1 MRRML
6 VGLLGGMLLVGV
18 PGLVPAGAG
27 AAKKRPPTARLS
39 AFSSCPDLVAYA
51 RRYAS
56 SPGVAFGVPA
66 RAVPQPAVP
75 FAGLV
80 PAPAPGQG
88 GTIPQPVAAVPTAE
102 NRATTDTSFSG
113 TNNQE
118 AAVDEADIAKTQ
130 DGTRLFALAAGAL
143 TAYDITADTPKLLG
157 TLKLEGTPRAL
168 LLRGDR
174 ALVIAQDGGGGPM
187 PLGDARVAPA
197 VAGLPF
203 DAASIVRLTEVA
215 IGDPAKL
222 SVSRT
227 LTVDGSYVAGRLTG
241 GTARV
246 VLNTPPELD
255 FGSTEP
261 APAPGVAP
269 PAVAAAKRPGLRAFV
284 PETILR
290 SRITNRTF
298 RRSLVGCG
306 EVRRPARYA
315 GLDLLTVLTVDL
327 DKGLF
332 NVDRDAVMAGAETV
346 YASERSLVVASRRY
360 IAGFDRPADVP
371 ETMTTQIHR
380 FDTSEAGETTYAASG
395 SVPGFVLNQFSISE
409 HERALRVATTE
420 DPLWLDGA
428 PQRDSESGVSVLRQ
442 DGSRLVT
449 SGRAGGLGKGER
461 IYAVRFLGERG
472 YVVTFRQVDPLYVLD
487 LRDPAAPKV
496 TAEQGVRAGGQ
507 VSLFDVSNPAAPRRL
522 QQRAFGSGSSSEVE
536 WDHLAFLWWEPAK
549 LAMLPLQQYGPDPAA
564 AFTGAVGLRV
574 ERTGITEAGRVTHG
588 NDPYPALVRRSF
600 VAGGRVITVSDRGLA
615 ASRLDTLAPLGFAAF
630 PPAG

>member
-1 MRRML
+1 
-6 VGLLGGMLLVGV
+6 
-18 PGLVPAGAG
+18 
-27 AAKKRPPTARLS
+27 
-39 AFSSCPDLVAYA
+39 
-51 RRYAS
+51 
-56 SPGVAFGVPA
+56 
-66 RAVPQPAVP
+66 
-75 FAGLV
+75 
-80 PAPAPGQG
+80 
-88 GTIPQPVAAVPTAE
+88 
-102 NRATTDTSFSG
+102 
-113 TNNQE
+113 
-118 AAVDEADIAKTQ
+118 
-130 DGTRLFALAAGAL
+130 
-143 TAYDITADTPKLLG
+143 
-157 TLKLEGTPRAL
+157 
-168 LLRGDR
+168 
-174 ALVIAQDGGGGPM
+174 
-187 PLGDARVAPA
+187 
-197 VAGLPF
+197 
-203 DAASIVRLTEVA
+203 
-215 IGDPAKL
+215 
-222 SVSRT
+222 
-227 LTVDGSYVAGRLTG
+227 
-241 GTARV
+241 
-246 VLNTPPELD
+246 LNTPPELD

-327 DKGLF
+327 DKWLF

-496 TAEQGVRAGGQ
+496 TGELKIAGYSAYLHPAGEDLLIGVGQDATEQGVRAGGQ
-507 VSLFDVSNPAAPRRL
+507 VSLFDVSDPAAPRRL

-615 ASRLDTLAPLGFAAF
+615 ASRVDTLAPLGFAAF